1 MNFELEAENLEFKI
15 QNSKFKIQNYMTV
28 GLFFG
33 SFNPVHAGHLNLANY
48 LIDHKIVDELWFV
61 VSPCN
66 PLKQQSDL
74 IDERI
79 RLKMLSLAIAEN
91 PKLKTSDV
99 EFSLPVPSY
108 TVDTLAVLS
117 ANFSEIQFSLIIG
130 SDNALIFDQWK
141 NYQKI
146 LENYSVLVYPRRG
159 YDFEKV
165 SVRYPQMKLLDTPF
179 YDISAT
185 EIRKKNAERKDV
197 SAYLHSAVYQYIL
210 ENELYSISP

>member
-1 MNFELEAENLEFKI
+1 LKH
-15 QNSKFKIQNYMTV
+15 V

-33 SFNPVHAGHLNLANY
+33 SFNPVHAGHLNLANH
-48 LIDHKIVDELWFV
+48 LIDREIVDELWFV

-66 PLKQQSDL
+66 PLKRQSEL
-74 IDERI
+74 INERI
-79 RLKMLSLAIAEN
+79 RLKMLDLAIAEN

-108 TVDTLAVLS
+108 TVDTLAILS
-117 ANFSEIQFSLIIG
+117 ANFPETEFSLIIG

-165 SVRYPQMKLLDTPF
+165 SARYPQMKLLDTPF

-185 EIRKKNAERKDV
+185 EIRKKIAERNDV
-197 SAYLHSAVYQYIL
+197 SAYLHPTVYRYIL
-210 ENELYSISP
+210 EKRLYSTSP